1 MGVNGD
7 DDYHHCDEYHHGDDG
22 DEYHVGD
29 DGDGDDENRAAGLSG
44 LSVEDPLQQVLCE
57 QLLLLGVPTLD
68 ETCCIGIFLYLY
80 LCLCLITYF

>member
-7 DDYHHCDEYHHGDDG
+7 DDNHHCNDGGVDG

-29 DGDGDDENRAAGLSG
+29 DGDGDDDENRAAGLSG

-57 QLLLLGVPTLD
+57 QLLLLGVPT
-68 ETCCIGIFLYLY
+68 
-80 LCLCLITYF
+80 